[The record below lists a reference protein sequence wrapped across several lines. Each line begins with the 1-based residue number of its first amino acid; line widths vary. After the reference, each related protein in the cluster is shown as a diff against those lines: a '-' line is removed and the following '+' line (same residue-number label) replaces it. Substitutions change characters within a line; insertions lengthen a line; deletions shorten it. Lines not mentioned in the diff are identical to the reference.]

1 MFFSCNKEDAWGCI
15 QSAGAPET
23 QVLSVDPFDK
33 ILVNR
38 DIELVVKQ
46 GEDYKVEIQTGKNL
60 LSNIEVTVVDT
71 QLQLTDTNSCNFVRD
86 FGLTK
91 MIVTTPFLKEIRSST
106 QYSTS
111 SDGVL
116 TFDNLTLISDNFNS
130 SYLNIG
136 DFDIEWNRK
145 GLMLSLTDYQY
156 SRFLDS
162 QKVCLLGCMLVY
174 ANLKEQI

>member
-46 GEDYKVEIQTGKNL
+46 GEDYKVEIQTGENL

-106 QYSTS
+106 QYLTSTQ
-111 SDGVL
+111 GVL
-116 TFDNLTLISDNFNS
+116 NVDNLTLISDDFNS
-130 SYLNIG
+130 SYNHHL
-136 DFDIEWNRK
+136 
-145 GLMLSLTDYQY
+145 
-156 SRFLDS
+156 
-162 QKVCLLGCMLVY
+162 
-174 ANLKEQI
+174 